1 MVQTHHL
8 LSFIILKLYLYGLG
22 GLPHIETRLI
32 YYGEFSFEDVFYF
45 YEVSYNYAKK
55 AGIALGL
62 ALVFSFLLGG
72 FASLFKTLVTLL
84 ICVLLL
90 SSYTAMKDDLKD
102 FPDEKGI
109 MTRIARKTSI
119 ATVVLLVMS
128 YMLT

>member
-22 GLPHIETRLI
+22 GLPHIETHLI

-55 AGIALGL
+55 VGIALGL

-119 ATVVLLVMS
+119 GTVVLLVMS